1 MNEKER
7 LSQTRLENLSRALTE
22 QLIQT
27 ESLIKRRGKEIKNHY
42 DELNSEINLG
52 SNRKTQ
58 RQYLRVLFF
67 LIAII
72 FILNAISL
80 AVLSSWLMAGIF
92 ILSALVFGNISRKHP
107 NLFFKKLAVG
117 ICLAAMIVAAPVTAN
132 NLTYGLRVIGNQ
144 AIDRGGPDSLSYIS
158 RFGLWWSAVWLSI
171 GGVAYGAP
179 YTVAE
184 KVLMFW
190 RGPKQRIWNN
200 NFPAKAQ
207 KIRDLISNAK
217 SISGNNNRTFRNDLL
232 WTSYCQE
239 NCDVGLALNGGDLTV
254 EILDKGLRCVATAR
268 VSVSYKRQYRSS
280 TILGYGKYRLSI
292 DQAAYWSLQELGW
305 LFPYTL
311 RYQWAC

>member
-107 NLFFKKLAVG
+107 NLFFETSSWNLFSGYDSCK
-117 ICLAAMIVAAPVTAN
+117 PVTA
-132 NLTYGLRVIGNQ
+132 I
-144 AIDRGGPDSLSYIS
+144 I
-158 RFGLWWSAVWLSI
+158 
-171 GGVAYGAP
+171 
-179 YTVAE
+179 
-184 KVLMFW
+184 
-190 RGPKQRIWNN
+190 
-200 NFPAKAQ
+200 
-207 KIRDLISNAK
+207 
-217 SISGNNNRTFRNDLL
+217 
-232 WTSYCQE
+232 
-239 NCDVGLALNGGDLTV
+239 
-254 EILDKGLRCVATAR
+254 
-268 VSVSYKRQYRSS
+268 
-280 TILGYGKYRLSI
+280 
-292 DQAAYWSLQELGW
+292 
-305 LFPYTL
+305 
-311 RYQWAC
+311 